1 MAFWTNK
8 GGENVHL
15 KTKNK
20 FVLIIGGF
28 QVLTVKTVTKPIATV
43 ETKQY
48 RMINHYYNYPGLVK
62 WEPITITFIDMS
74 AGRKKFSR
82 TKDGTLEASESD
94 IADTANNTARYLR
107 KLLADSGYQTPRND
121 GLTTPSKAASID
133 LAFGSSNATST
144 TQSDAILKIQ
154 QIDPSGKIAVEEWSL
169 VNPIISKIEWGS
181 LDYSSDEP
189 VEYTLTVQYDYA
201 LFKDDVPVERSEL
214 EKPIKFQDR

>member
-62 WEPITITFIDMS
+62 WEPITITFVDMS
-74 AGRKKFSR
+74 ADRRRG
-82 TKDGTLEASESD
+82 D
-94 IADTANNTARYLR
+94 IAETANNTARYLR

-133 LAFGSSNATST
+133 LAFGSSKATST
-144 TQSDAILKIQ
+144 TKSDAILKIQ
-154 QIDPSGKIAVEEWSL
+154 QIDPSGKKAVEEWSL

-189 VEYTLTVQYDYA
+189 VEYTLTVEYDYA
-201 LFKDDVPVERSEL
+201 LFKDGGAAAPSEL
-214 EKPIKFQDR
+214 EKPITFQD